1 MTKDEFL
8 KLLRKSSK
16 SSYDFA
22 KRDVTNELPTNF
34 KYSANLNVS
43 CDDPNL
49 SQFDLYPQD
58 DNKKFKL
65 IDENKVVELLCR
77 KNKVPVW
84 IDISVESVHKNKTI
98 FSLDCA
104 GRYSDEEKE
113 FYYNKQG
120 TGPFGIKSPLLPI
133 GYVEGQKFKLKNNYR
148 KSLFTILK
156 EWFKIKN

>member
-43 CDDPNL
+43 CDNPTL
-49 SQFDLYPQD
+49 TKFDIYPE
-58 DNKKFKL
+58 DNGKIINL

-77 KNKVPVW
+77 KGKVPVW
-84 IDISVESVHKNKTI
+84 IDISVESVYKNKTI
-98 FSLDCA
+98 FRLDCA
-104 GRYSDEEKE
+104 GRYSNEEEE

-120 TGPFGIKSPLLPI
+120 TGPFGIKSPILPI
-133 GYVEGQKFKLKNNYR
+133 SYVEGQKFKLKNNYR

-156 EWFKIKN
+156 EWFK